1 MSISYFYINVSLVLK
16 LITGHQMEWLKKLDN
31 LFFIT
36 GRSLLGL
43 YFIGPG
49 LSKVFDFASTLALM
63 RMKGVPFSLVLLPLT
78 IVIQLLGGIFLI
90 LGKNL
95 RLTAFMLF
103 GLTIFINIFIHN
115 FWALNGD
122 PSQAHEIQNFVKN
135 LAIAAGLL
143 VLATKDKN

>member
-1 MSISYFYINVSLVLK
+1 
-16 LITGHQMEWLKKLDN
+16 MEWFKKLDG

-43 YFIGPG
+43 YFIAPG

-90 LGKNL
+90 LGRNL
-95 RLTAFMLF
+95 RLTAFILF
-103 GLTIFINIFIHN
+103 GLTILINIFIHN
-115 FWALNGD
+115 FWALN
-122 PSQAHEIQNFVKN
+122 
-135 LAIAAGLL
+135 
-143 VLATKDKN
+143 